1 MGDDAE
7 YWGGAT
13 WVYHASITN
22 DAMDAATQT
31 YTIVPGTG
39 NEMEILYGQLFNGDT
54 VARSIVVS
62 IEDNGNELARLIALA
77 AAAASFHSFPAS
89 DDPAVASTDLS
100 AGARLILSG
109 NMALVG
115 LVASVA
121 VSQDSLFGVVARI
134 RGGLPTVTEA
144 ASAGTPVIS
153 INTEQVF

>member
-1 MGDDAE
+1 MSED
-7 YWGGAT
+7 YWDGGT

-31 YTIVPGTG
+31 YTIVPGAG
-39 NEMEILYGQLFNGDT
+39 NEMEILYGQIFNGDT

-100 AGARLILSG
+100 AGSRLIVSG
-109 NMALVG
+109 TMQFVG

-121 VSQDSLFGVVARI
+121 VSQDSLFAVVARI
-134 RGGLPTVTEA
+134 RGGLPTVTEG
-144 ASAGTPVIS
+144 ASAGVPVIS